1 VSAASVAGVDLI
13 LTPDAE
19 DLAGLTVEGPLLV
32 VLGTVAIAIAEAL
45 GDPDA
50 AAAVAMHA
58 YRKLADRGL
67 VCRQATPAGQPVGSV
82 HPPTP

>member
-1 VSAASVAGVDLI
+1 MSLPDALI
-13 LTPDAE
+13 LTPTGD
-19 DLAGLTVEGPLLV
+19 DLAGLTVEGPLLLV
-32 VLGTVAIAIAEAL
+32 MGTVAIAIAEAL

-67 VCRQATPAGQPVGSV
+67 VCRQTTPAGQPVGSV